1 MFKREIHNGDAKVS
15 FKVKRRWFGE
25 RKYDMIW
32 VYRKDGCGQGR
43 KEKKSSNG
51 RLAVD
56 SRKSLSGR
64 LVQSPVLS

>member
-1 MFKREIHNGDAKVS
+1 VFKREIHNGDAKVS

-43 KEKKSSNG
+43 S
-51 RLAVD
+51 AVD
-56 SRKSLSGR
+56 SRE
-64 LVQSPVLS
+64 